1 MITNQTLSYL
11 ISNKV
16 RDARTLI
23 NNRRFPASVYIAGYA
38 VEIALKYKICR
49 SLGFTQGFPETREE
63 LNRSLA
69 GLNQIHPRPQTPHI
83 TDIRNHDLS
92 RLLTW
97 SGEEPRIRALFHSE
111 WTIVTQWDPEIRY
124 RKLSVL
130 GRNAELFFR
139 SAKKIIK
146 EIS

>member
-1 MITNQTLSYL
+1 MITNQTFTYL

-16 RDARTLI
+16 RDARVLI
-23 NNRRFPASVYIAGYA
+23 REKRFPASVYIAGYA

-49 SLGFTQGFPETREE
+49 SLGFTRGFPETKQE
-63 LNRSLA
+63 LNRCLA
-69 GLNQIHPRPQTPHI
+69 DSIQIHPRPQALHI

-97 SGEEPRIRALFHSE
+97 SGEESRIITFFQSE

-124 RKLSVL
+124 RKLRVL

-139 SAKKIIK
+139 SAKKIIQ